1 MSLLL
6 RKQINNLTEVFDP
19 VKDFYSMRYKR
30 KGEVAIF
37 LLFPISLGL
46 LFLIMDSKL
55 STCRIFSLD
64 EFTQDLLNQI
74 ITMLTLFISFSMAYL
89 SILITSSST
98 NVENLKNTISV
109 SYEFNRKKNDCS
121 LYHVLICE
129 ITYTLIIEIFFLVY
143 VFFQK
148 FIILLS
154 TDIII
159 KYMIA
164 INISC
169 FVHVLIIMLITVKD
183 IYYSFWKPS

>member
-6 RKQINNLTEVFDP
+6 RKQISNLTEVFDP

-37 LLFPISLGL
+37 LLFPILLGL

-64 EFTQDLLNQI
+64 DFTQDLLNQI

-121 LYHVLICE
+121 LYHVLISE
-129 ITYTLIIEIFFLVY
+129 ITYTLVIEIFFLVY

-164 INISC
+164 VNISC